1 MPLINIFLRLSLI
14 SVQSNVEKVKPQA
27 ANPAAVLGD
36 CVRIIRMTLRSR

>member
-1 MPLINIFLRLSLI
+1 MPLINTFLRLSLI

-36 CVRIIRMTLRSR
+36 CVRIIRITLRSL